1 MLVPHIW
8 KSGVYIFS
16 LAPLAIP
23 AQVTQD
29 IGSIFLPNVGSILVT
44 ILDQYWSETLANI
57 GPIFDRYR
65 TTFDQYCTNN
75 QPICNQYYLLYLS
88 FSRFPLPP
96 LIHVGFFIPRNS
108 RMGKLIPGIPGE
120 LPGITGNRVYQLK
133 SRQGAI

>member
-29 IGSIFLPNVGSILVT
+29 IGPIFLPNVGSILVT

-96 LIHVGFFIPRNS
+96 LIHVGFFS
-108 RMGKLIPGIPGE
+108 FPGIREWENSFPGF
-120 LPGITGNRVYQLK
+120 PGNYRE
-133 SRQGAI
+133 SRETECIN